1 MKNYVSGFLFFFC
14 LTAGALIGL
23 FWVTG
28 QAEQE
33 ETEQVQVMETV
44 CDPIFADAVE
54 ETDPMVHIVLNQERV
69 EARAEQKSYCLVA
82 EDGYLIVYDKKDR
95 EVSLLTHMPLTEF
108 PVSEQEKLLAGIW
121 FPAMADIFS
130 YLESYTS

>member
-69 EARAEQKSYCLVA
+69 EARVEQKSYCLVA

>member
-69 EARAEQKSYCLVA
+69 EARTEQKSYCLVA

-95 EVSLLTHMPLTEF
+95 EVSLMTHMPLTEF